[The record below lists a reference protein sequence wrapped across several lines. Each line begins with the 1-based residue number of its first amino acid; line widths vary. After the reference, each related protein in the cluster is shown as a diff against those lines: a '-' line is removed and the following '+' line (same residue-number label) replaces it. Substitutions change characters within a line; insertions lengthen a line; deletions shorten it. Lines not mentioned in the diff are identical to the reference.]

1 MQLSFSSFLT
11 FSFQEAG
18 DSFCSGLSGSEV
30 AEAGWIRSSEAELAW
45 KNSEHFRRP
54 LNHLTGKGIAQS
66 SPRKTETTKKLFLR
80 VILTSDFYMH

>member
-18 DSFCSGLSGSEV
+18 DSFCSGLGGSEV

-45 KNSEHFRRP
+45 KNSEHLGGHWITSRAKALPRA
-54 LNHLTGKGIAQS
+54 LQGK
-66 SPRKTETTKKLFLR
+66 LR
-80 VILTSDFYMH
+80 LQKSYF